1 MQRITP
7 GARITA
13 RLAILWAIASLVAL
27 VWALARLSV
36 DRTPIPETGSAN
48 LRGLW
53 PLWAASAS
61 GWGALGA
68 LWWWLRRGPRR
79 PFRGSFARWAVL
91 IIGVAGVARFAVIVV
106 HRPALSDDIYRY
118 VFDGRNLAH
127 GINPYLVKPLDRLS
141 GTGALAERPLVAVRD
156 ARPSLEGGE
165 NWPGEAQVIALVNNP
180 ELHTIYLP
188 MSQWVFA
195 AAGSV
200 MRTGWTD
207 PVAGAR
213 VFRAVFVLADLAIIV
228 LLLMAL
234 AAARRSPWW
243 AALYAWHPLPVVEI
257 AGSGHQ
263 ESLGIVLLVA
273 AIVLFTKAASK
284 TWRWTGVL
292 GLAVLVKPVVLP
304 VAAVLLKG
312 RPWLIWARSLGVG
325 AVVCVIVAGPLL
337 FSHGAEPVR
346 NLGATGERFT
356 LKWAHFGSV
365 YEPVLHVVER
375 GTPAW
380 TNDDQ
385 ERLARTVCGGVLA
398 LVMLGIWLWQRNIWR
413 ASAWM
418 LLAMVLLSPAA
429 HPWYVL
435 WPLALCPLA
444 PSLAVWMASL
454 TLTWGYAVLADP
466 VDWSVPW
473 WVMLAAYVPV
483 YAAIVY
489 ELLKRLRRSG

>member
-1 MQRITP
+1 MQRIKP
-7 GARITA
+7 SPRITA
-13 RLAILWAIASLVAL
+13 RLAISWAIASLVAL

-36 DRTPIPETGSAN
+36 DRTPSPEAGSAN

-61 GWGALGA
+61 AWGALGA
-68 LWWWLRRGPRR
+68 LWWWMRRGPRR

-91 IIGVAGVARFAVIVV
+91 IVGVAAAARFAVVVV
-106 HRPALSDDIYRY
+106 HRPALSDDVYRY
-118 VFDGRNLAH
+118 VFDGRNLAN
-127 GINPYLVKPLDRLS
+127 GINPYLVKPLDRLAGVS
-141 GTGALAERPLVAVRD
+141 ALAERPFAAVRD
-156 ARPSLEGGE
+156 GPPSLEGGE
-165 NWPGEAQVIALVNNP
+165 NWPGEAEVIALVNNP
-180 ELHTIYLP
+180 ELHTLYLP

-200 MRTGWTD
+200 MRVGWTD
-207 PVAGAR
+207 PVASAR
-213 VFRAVFVLADLAIIV
+213 VFRVVFVLADLAIIV
-228 LLLMAL
+228 LLLMVL
-234 AAARRSPWW
+234 ATARQSPWW

-273 AIVLFTKAASK
+273 AIILFTKAATK

-292 GLAVLVKPVVLP
+292 ALAALVKPVVLP

-312 RPWLIWARSLGVG
+312 RPWSTWARSLGVG

-337 FSHGAEPVR
+337 FSHGAEPIR
-346 NLGATGERFT
+346 NLSSTGERFT

-365 YEPVLHVVER
+365 YEPMLHVVER
-375 GTPAW
+375 STPAW

-385 ERLARTVCGGVLA
+385 ERLARTICGGVLA

-413 ASAWM
+413 ASAWI
-418 LLAMVLLSPAA
+418 LLAMVLLSPTA

-435 WPLALCPLA
+435 WPLALWPLA
-444 PSLAVWMASL
+444 PSLTVWVASL

-473 WVMLAAYVPV
+473 WVMPVAYVPI

-489 ELLKRLRRSG
+489 ELAKRLLRSG

>member
-165 NWPGEAQVIALVNNP
+165 I
-180 ELHTIYLP
+180 
-188 MSQWVFA
+188 A

-200 MRTGWTD
+200 MRVGWTD
-207 PVAGAR
+207 AVASAR
-213 VFRAVFVLADLAIIV
+213 VFRVVFVLADLAIIV

-385 ERLARTVCGGVLA
+385 ERLARTVGGGVLA